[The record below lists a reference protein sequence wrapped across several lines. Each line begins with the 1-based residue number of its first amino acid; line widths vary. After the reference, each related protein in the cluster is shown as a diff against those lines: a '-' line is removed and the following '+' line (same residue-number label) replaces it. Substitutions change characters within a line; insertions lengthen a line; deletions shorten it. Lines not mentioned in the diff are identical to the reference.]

1 MNVPTLDSYVEDEV
15 KNNLKWWS
23 CWNKNPLGQDYN
35 GPKMDVVEIRKVA
48 AEVGYGWDSKV
59 DEICKVMEEGADL
72 GISGEGRWSTRG
84 VNTSSAIE
92 DGEKLMDSLQ
102 ASINLGHIKGPL
114 VEEEVRALGDIKVIP
129 INTRPKPNGACRI
142 IINMSHPHTKVWD
155 EVMEEMREAEVGD
168 GLPLSPNAGC
178 RNWEDFEACTMS
190 LNIDFR
196 RALYLCGREAIF
208 CKSDWAHAYK
218 HVPVRKED
226 WPLQVLQFGGR
237 YFCET
242 ALTFGGSNSPSI
254 FRMVASFVKEV
265 AEKSVGFDPLLNC
278 MVLDD
283 LCSVGPKGD
292 KVVMDYFT
300 TYRKLSRRLGV
311 ELAPMDDPGKAFS
324 PCTKGEILGLIYDTV
339 AWTWSLPEEKGKRLL
354 ALMWRVMKEKG
365 GHVKT
370 IMTMMGRINHYMD
383 VIGGR
388 YERGFVYSGLRGLES
403 NPDVWIRFDQY
414 AIVQLWWWIVNVR
427 RVMVVGSPLLDPR
440 RHFAAASVVLCS
452 DAAGGDSKRWKGW
465 GAYCMEDEEFIS
477 HKWPRF
483 ILMNSEFKGERW
495 GRKLTF
501 LEGYAAFMA
510 MMNWLPEIRRRGSVV
525 LRVDNIGFCYAF
537 RKGHSRDLYIYT
549 LVKAMAYI
557 SQQLEFQVHVVHV
570 PRRTQLGDEIVDHL
584 SKGEINEVER
594 LRPEARSTRIKCG
607 HLFKWIERPGVSWD
621 LGREILLSIEDW
633 KGFVG
638 LDYKAKM
645 SEISLRMEWVNEKKR
660 KVMEK

>member
-1 MNVPTLDSYVEDEV
+1 M
-15 KNNLKWWS
+15 
-23 CWNKNPLGQDYN
+23 
-35 GPKMDVVEIRKVA
+35 
-48 AEVGYGWDSKV
+48 
-59 DEICKVMEEGADL
+59 
-72 GISGEGRWSTRG
+72 
-84 VNTSSAIE
+84 
-92 DGEKLMDSLQ
+92 
-102 ASINLGHIKGPL
+102 
-114 VEEEVRALGDIKVIP
+114 
-129 INTRPKPNGACRI
+129 
-142 IINMSHPHTKVWD
+142 
-155 EVMEEMREAEVGD
+155 
-168 GLPLSPNAGC
+168 
-178 RNWEDFEACTMS
+178 
-190 LNIDFR
+190 
-196 RALYLCGREAIF
+196 
-208 CKSDWAHAYK
+208 
-218 HVPVRKED
+218 
-226 WPLQVLQFGGR
+226 
-237 YFCET
+237 
-242 ALTFGGSNSPSI
+242 
-254 FRMVASFVKEV
+254 
-265 AEKSVGFDPLLNC
+265 
-278 MVLDD
+278 
-283 LCSVGPKGD
+283 
-292 KVVMDYFT
+292 
-300 TYRKLSRRLGV
+300 
-311 ELAPMDDPGKAFS
+311 
-324 PCTKGEILGLIYDTV
+324 
-339 AWTWSLPEEKGKRLL
+339 
-354 ALMWRVMKEKG
+354 
-365 GHVKT
+365 
-370 IMTMMGRINHYMD
+370 
-383 VIGGR
+383 
-388 YERGFVYSGLRGLES
+388 
-403 NPDVWIRFDQY
+403 
-414 AIVQLWWWIVNVR
+414 
-427 RVMVVGSPLLDPR
+427 VGSPLLDPR

-621 LGREILLSIEDW
+621 LGREILLSMEDW

-660 KVMEK
+660 KVLEK